1 MTNLNSRS
9 ALHPRWTRSPLTV
22 LRAFES
28 VMISIFDPNS
38 ELSGWGYDPYAPVG
52 GDGFGFGEGPFGE
65 DSFGGGGAGYPG
77 GTSVPTELWR
87 GSAQMQVF
95 RQTLNA
101 DDVAGSVTQ
110 LRSVRFTADLDG
122 PGFPVRKGLIVRV
135 TSCPHDPA
143 AESFE
148 YIVTSGLNSGLAFKR
163 TIETE
168 SDQSVI
174 ADPITD
180 FIPWVS

>member
-1 MTNLNSRS
+1 MVHIVELCPLRTSGDMTNLNSRS
-9 ALHPRWTRSPLTV
+9 ALHPRWTKAPLSV

-28 VMISIFDPNS
+28 VIISIFDPNS
-38 ELSGWGYDPYAPVG
+38 EASGIDYDPYARFTGSP
-52 GDGFGFGEGPFGE
+52 P
-65 DSFGGGGAGYPG
+65 

-87 GSAQMQVF
+87 GPAQMQVF

-110 LRSVRFTADLDG
+110 LRSVRFTADLSG
-122 PGFPVRKGLIVRV
+122 PSFPVRKGLIVRV
-135 TSCPHDPA
+135 LSCPHDPEA
-143 AESFE
+143 VSFE
-148 YIVTSGLNSGLAFKR
+148 YVVTSGLNSGLAFKR

-174 ADPITD
+174 APPITD
-180 FIPWVS
+180 FIPWTT